1 MPPRRGEGMHTSSK
15 GCRRFKSRIDYFQE
29 DMESIEVFLMNKEY
43 CAGNEAIFRLTTL
56 KGQPKLSKRQN
67 SEQSRTLVL
76 RHLQHTIYV
85 TFIKEIYEE
94 VMSYFS
100 YVLFNVA
107 NVGSIASERLIGNNS
122 CDFTAND
129 ILTKTTKE
137 EIISMVTNR
146 IFRVLEN
153 KRDTLL
159 LITELKK
166 RLALEISDDIIKAA
180 MPFLLARHIY
190 VHTDGVPDATYSN
203 NYANMK
209 LDNKGRIK
217 LNKLVIYKAKVAI
230 SRLILEF
237 DKELKE
243 KNLIPLSEFA

>member
-1 MPPRRGEGMHTSSK
+1 MHTTSK
-15 GCRRFKSRIDYFQE
+15 GCRRFKSRIDYYQE
-29 DMESIEVFLMNKEY
+29 DMESIEVFLMNKEH
-43 CAGNEAIFRLTTL
+43 CAGDAAIFRMITPN
-56 KGQPKLSKRQN
+56 GQPKLSKRQN

-76 RHLQHTIYV
+76 RHLQHTIFV
-85 TFIKEIYEE
+85 TVIKEIYEE
-94 VMSYFS
+94 VMSYFT

-107 NVGSIASERLIGNNS
+107 NVGSIASERLIGNNA

-137 EIISMVTNR
+137 DIIAMVTHK
-146 IFRVLEN
+146 IFRALES

-166 RLALEISDDIIKAA
+166 RLALDISDDIIKAA

-190 VHTDGVPDATYSN
+190 VHADGIPDAAYSHS
-203 NYANMK
+203 YPDIE
-209 LDNKGRIK
+209 LDIKGRIK
-217 LNKLVIYKAKVAI
+217 LNKLVIHKAKVAI

-243 KNLIPLSEFA
+243 KNLMPSSEFA